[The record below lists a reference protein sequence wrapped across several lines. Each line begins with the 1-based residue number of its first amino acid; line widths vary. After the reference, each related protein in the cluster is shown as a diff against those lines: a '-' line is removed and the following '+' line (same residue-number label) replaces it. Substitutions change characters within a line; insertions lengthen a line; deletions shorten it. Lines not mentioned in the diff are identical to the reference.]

1 MKKLLFL
8 AVALAAVSCAKEP
21 AQGWEGTMPVSVDPT
36 ITRATEVD
44 FEQNDQIGLSILTAD
59 NEQTALNHAMTFDG
73 EKFVSTAGLLWYE
86 DLGLESTLT
95 AYYPYAEGEAE
106 PTEFTIATDQT
117 GEGYFLS
124 DLLMARKE
132 GVKPSV
138 NAVDMTFR
146 HKLTKIA
153 IELNNDYGM
162 TVEGV
167 KLHNVVPTAVVDL
180 AAQSATVKEGVEATT
195 VDAREV
201 EADKRFAAIIVPQSA
216 ALKVDILINKNGT
229 IETHTQRLA
238 EATLQGGGQYSME
251 VTLLPTEVDV
261 VLSGDI
267 ADWEDMGS
275 LTAGEVPFE
284 EFDGYFVYDGET
296 YRTVVMDDGNTWM
309 AENLRFVPDGKT
321 VSSDATQDAGIWY
334 PATNADKK
342 ADPALVATKG
352 LLYDFS
358 TAFGKEITAENAHS
372 FEGTQGICPKGW
384 HIPTNAE
391 LTGLV
396 GHNANGSLVNTEAP
410 YYDAS
415 IKGASIAAL
424 DADGYNWTCVGTR
437 NKTSVTGSGSYNVT
451 SYTNAETS
459 ETIYG
464 AMSYMLGSTCYQVKT
479 DATTGQV
486 TNVQYYSFM
495 SLLNASNEKVSVA
508 YGNFKSGY
516 SLRCVKDKQ

>member
-1 MKKLLFL
+1 MKKILFL
-8 AVALAAVSCAKEP
+8 AVALAAVSCSQEP
-21 AQGWEGTMPVSVDPT
+21 AQKWEGAMPVSVDPT

-44 FEQNDQIGLSILTAD
+44 FEQNDQIGLSILTTDGA
-59 NEQTALNHAMTFDG
+59 QTALNHPMTFDG

-106 PTEFTIATDQT
+106 PTEFSVAADQT
-117 GEGYFLS
+117 GEGYYLS
-124 DLLMARKE
+124 DLMMAQKQN
-132 GVKPSV
+132 VKPSV

-153 IELNNDYGM
+153 IELTNDYGM

-167 KLHNVVPTAVVDL
+167 KLHNVVPVAEVDVT
-180 AAQSATVKEGVEATT
+180 AQSVVVKEGEAAVTIE
-195 VDAREV
+195 ALEV
-201 EADKRFAAIIVPQSA
+201 EADKRYAAIIVPQTV
-216 ALKVDILINKNGT
+216 ALKVDILVNNNGT

-321 VSSDATQDAGIWY
+321 VSSDATEDAGVWY
-334 PATNADKK
+334 PATNADKT
-342 ADPALVATKG
+342 ADATLVATKG
-352 LLYDFS
+352 LLYDLS
-358 TAFGKEITAENAHS
+358 TAFGKEITAENAYS

-396 GHNANGSLVNTEAP
+396 GHNSNGSLVNTEAP
-410 YYDAS
+410 YYDAT
-415 IKGASIAAL
+415 IKGASIATL
-424 DADGYNWTCVGTR
+424 NADGFNWTFVGIR
-437 NKTSVTGSGSYNVT
+437 NKASLTGAGSYNVT
-451 SYTNAETS
+451 AYTDATTS
-459 ETIYG
+459 ETTYG
-464 AMSYMLGSTCYQVKT
+464 AMSYVMGSTCYQVKNSS
-479 DATTGQV
+479 TTGELSNIQF
-486 TNVQYYSFM
+486 YSFM
-495 SLLNASNEKVSVA
+495 SLYNASNEKITVA
-508 YGNFKSGY
+508 YGNYKSGY